1 MNIRLAGAA
10 VVTAALVLTGCASG
24 DDDDTTTT
32 DTEATAEATEEMTDE
47 SAEEDSEEAMGEP
60 ATIVEVAAGN
70 EDFSTLVAAVEA
82 GDLVETL
89 SGEGPFTVFAP
100 TNEAFEALPE
110 GVLDALLLEENQ
122 DTLVKILTY
131 HVVAGE
137 VTSDQI
143 TDGDVATVEGQSV
156 TLSTE
161 DGVTVNEA
169 TVVIADVPA
178 SNGVIHAIDAV
189 LIPADVD
196 PATLVG

>member
-10 VVTAALVLTGCASG
+10 AVAAALVFTGCSTG
-24 DDDDTTTT
+24 SDEDTAA
-32 DTEATAEATEEMTDE
+32 EATPTAEATEEAM
-47 SAEEDSEEAMGEP
+47 EEEMEEAEATGEP

-70 EDFSTLVAAVEA
+70 EDFSTLVAAIEA
-82 GDLVETL
+82 ADLVETL

-131 HVVAGE
+131 HVVPGA
-137 VTSDQI
+137 VFSTDI
-143 TDGDVATVEGQSV
+143 ADGDVATVEGQTV
-156 TLSTE
+156 TLSTT

-169 TVVIADVPA
+169 TVVTADIEA
-178 SNGVIHAIDAV
+178 SNGVIHVIDAV
-189 LIPADVD
+189 LLPPDVD
-196 PATLVG
+196 PAALTG

>member
-10 VVTAALVLTGCASG
+10 AVAAALVFTGCSSG
-24 DDDDTTTT
+24 SDEDTAA
-32 DTEATAEATEEMTDE
+32 EATPTAEATEEAM
-47 SAEEDSEEAMGEP
+47 EEEMEEAEATGEP

-70 EDFSTLVAAVEA
+70 EDFSTLVAAIEA

-89 SGEGPFTVFAP
+89 SGDGPFTVFAP

-131 HVVAGE
+131 HVVPDE
-137 VTSDQI
+137 VFSADI
-143 TDGDVATVEGQSV
+143 ADGDVATVEGQTV
-156 TLSTE
+156 TLSTT

-169 TVVIADVPA
+169 TVVTADIEA
-178 SNGVIHAIDAV
+178 SNGVIHVIDAV
-189 LIPADVD
+189 LLPPDVD
-196 PATLVG
+196 PAALTG